1 MVQRKARTERVES
14 KSWLPQ
20 QKHNWITLKSGWF
33 IKVWRPQG
41 VNGLTPWW
49 VLLLLQL
56 IDVLLWYWVK
66 ILLAVIYIFLI
77 VTDPTP
83 NPPSSLVFRK
93 ASIFFSLLQ
102 MKVSLVAFA
111 LFVQIVDWLGFCV
124 SQSDNFVPYPHVHYA
139 WQDNAKYAQDW
150 LDQVQ
155 PGMNEWTKLFT
166 KDKGKGKGKQKE

>member
-1 MVQRKARTERVES
+1 MFLKPAWNMVVYQRHRGS
-14 KSWLPQ
+14 
-20 QKHNWITLKSGWF
+20 
-33 IKVWRPQG
+33 
-41 VNGLTPWW
+41 GLTPRCG
-49 VLLLLQL
+49 VLLLL
-56 IDVLLWYWVK
+56 LLLDLLSSWVR
-66 ILLAVIYIFLI
+66 ILQAVISIFLI
-77 VTDPTP
+77 VIDLPP